1 LKRNALDWLADWKN
15 SSRRKPLILQGA
27 RQVGKTWLMK
37 EFAKSEYDDFVYISF
52 DQNKDAA
59 NIFAE
64 TKEPKQILERLGLI
78 RGRSILPEKTLVIL
92 DEIQECPNA
101 LGSLKY
107 FNENAN
113 EYHVMAAGSLLGT
126 YLAKPM
132 SYPVGKVNLLDVY
145 PLTFDEYLAAED
157 AGMGQ
162 YYASVKSGDDYVSAF
177 HEKMTDYYK
186 KYLIIGGMPECV
198 SAWVETRDPAQIG
211 SIQNEIIK
219 IYENDFSKHNGKI
232 NSGRILMVFRS
243 IVTQLAKEN
252 KRFVYNC
259 IKEGARAREF
269 EEAIEW
275 LVSAGMVIR
284 TYNVSKPEHP
294 LNVFAQLN
302 HFKLFMFDVGLL
314 KYMAGVNN
322 QMILLKSD
330 YQFKGAITE
339 NYVLQQIRDIFDVE
353 PKFFSPSAASEIDF
367 IVQDGGGVIPIEVKG
382 GETVASG
389 SFKGYIEKY
398 KPKTAIRYSMLG
410 YQKNDRFINIPLYLA
425 RKTNQLI
432 LGGGL

>member
-1 LKRNALDWLADWKN
+1 
-15 SSRRKPLILQGA
+15 
-27 RQVGKTWLMK
+27 MK
-37 EFAKSEYDDFVYISF
+37 EFAKSAYDDFVYISF
-52 DQNKDAA
+52 DQNADAA

-78 RGRSILPEKTLVIL
+78 RSKPLLPGKTLLIL

-107 FNENAN
+107 FNEDAG
-113 EYHVMAAGSLLGT
+113 EYHVMTAGSLLGT

-132 SYPVGKVNLLDVY
+132 SYPVGKVNLIDVY

-157 AGMGQ
+157 SGMAQ
-162 YYASVKSGDDYVSAF
+162 YYASIKSGKDYVAAF
-177 HEKMTDYYK
+177 HGKLTEHYK

-198 SAWVETRDPAQIG
+198 SVWAETKDPSKI
-211 SIQNEIIK
+211 SPIQREIIK
-219 IYENDFSKHNGKI
+219 IYENDFSKHNGKV

-252 KRFVYNC
+252 EKFIYNC

-284 TYNVSKPEHP
+284 ACNVSKPEHP

-314 KYMAGVNN
+314 KHMAGVHNEK
-322 QMILLKSD
+322 ILLKAD
-330 YQFKGAITE
+330 YQFKGALAE

-353 PKFFSPSAASEIDF
+353 PKFFSPSATSEIDF
-367 IVQDGGGVIPIEVKG
+367 IVQDDGEIIPLEVKA
-382 GETVASG
+382 GENTASN
-389 SFKGYIEKY
+389 SFKNYLEKY
-398 KPKTAIRYSMLG
+398 KPKKAVRYSMME
-410 YQKNDRFINIPLYLA
+410 YMRTDRFTNIPLYLA
-425 RKTNQLI
+425 RKTKELI
-432 LGGGL
+432 